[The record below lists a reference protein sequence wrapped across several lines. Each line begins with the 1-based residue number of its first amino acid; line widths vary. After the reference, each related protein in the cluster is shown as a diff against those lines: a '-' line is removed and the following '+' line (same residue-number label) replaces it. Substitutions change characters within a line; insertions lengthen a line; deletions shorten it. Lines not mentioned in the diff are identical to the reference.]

1 MHEAGFDSFLT
12 AKVFIRLSAR
22 VAEDEGYNTSPE
34 EEVYATPPEYHGV
47 PPLPETEKAGPSA
60 SSYHNSYELLG
71 NLDIDDDDDDDND
84 HDNDDDNGNK
94 HGPGTLMMPPSDSP
108 FWSKYGDKL
117 RVNGTVEG
125 VCPII

>member
-34 EEVYATPPEYHGV
+34 EEVYATPPEYYGV
-47 PPLPETEKAGPSA
+47 PPLPKTEKAGPSA
-60 SSYHNSYELLG
+60 SSHHNPYELLG
-71 NLDIDDDDDDDND
+71 NLDSDDDSDDDND
-84 HDNDDDNGNK
+84 DK
-94 HGPGTLMMPPSDSP
+94 HGPGTLLMPPTDSP

-117 RVNGTVEG
+117 RVNGTAEG